1 MEFLEGMEM
10 NKYFGMII
18 DVLLFAF
25 ALFICYLLWRF
36 TSFFNGMSLER
47 LLFSASCGWIG
58 AEIIIK
64 NKEKY
69 G

>member
-1 MEFLEGMEM
+1 MEFLEGMVM

-36 TSFFNGMSLER
+36 TPILQSISLAWY
-47 LLFSASCGWIG
+47 LFAASCGWIG
-58 AEIIIK
+58 ADIIIK